1 MNEPQNQS
9 TLRMG
14 VRILFADAVV
24 VARPSPIERIRVSDL
39 PMASSAR
46 SKPVTE
52 KQVKRLFGI
61 SRGSHWSRPQV
72 VELLHLWFKKA
83 DPLQLTRAEYDKIC
97 NFILVTP
104 GPAESIETLFERRKA
119 S

>member
-14 VRILFADAVV
+14 VRNLFSDAVV
-24 VARPSPIERIRVSDL
+24 VPRPSPIERVRVSDL
-39 PMASSAR
+39 PTTSSAR
-46 SKPVTE
+46 SKSVTE
-52 KQVKRLFGI
+52 KQVNRLFGI
-61 SRGSHWSRPQV
+61 SRGSHWSRSQV

-83 DPLQLTRAEYDKIC
+83 DPHLLTRAEYDKIC

-104 GPAESIETLFERRKA
+104 GPAESIETLERRKA